1 MIPLTI
7 QRRPLGS
14 GLDWRWTCDTDE
26 HHRAFASWVEMQ
38 HEAFATE
45 MFTDIGALLAGRKD
59 HVDAWTDAERA
70 RIERDHVRFH
80 HMSSAGAT
88 FLLEVSFD
96 DFIDAV
102 LRWFDVVD
110 SELASKLRAIQAEWA

>member
-7 QRRPLGS
+7 QRRPLGT

-26 HHRAFASWVEMQ
+26 HHGAFVSWVELL
-38 HEAFATE
+38 HEKLATE
-45 MFTDIGALLAGRKD
+45 MFTDIGALLAGSKD

-70 RIERDHVRFH
+70 RIERDQVRFH
-80 HMSSAGAT
+80 HMSSAGAPSV
-88 FLLEVSFD
+88 LEVSFD

-102 LRWFDVVD
+102 LRWFDAVD